1 MWKNLKTELAITK
14 HYEAMDMKVMV
25 NLTEEYIYKMCF
37 ELLRLIVYIPS
48 NFQNNN
54 NNNNK
59 INKNLGTHNNF

>member
-1 MWKNLKTELAITK
+1 
-14 HYEAMDMKVMV
+14 MDMKVMV

-54 NNNNK
+54 NNNNNK